1 MQMTTLKRIFL
12 WICTSVGAL
21 VIVLAVLAAVAGYF
35 LWPQPAGIADKTVL
49 EIDFEKGLEEYTPTD
64 SVASLVS
71 EKKPTVRE
79 IILTIQEAAVD
90 DRVSGIV
97 ARTGSASLGL
107 ATVQEMRDAILAFRS
122 KGKPAVAYAETFGE
136 FGPGNSAYY
145 LATAF
150 DEIYLQPSGDLGLT
164 GIIYST
170 PFIKETLEKL
180 KIVPRIARRE
190 DYKTAVNT
198 FTESEFTPAQRESL
212 TAIMESC
219 FKQIQDGIAEAR
231 GLSADQVKVLI
242 DRGPFSSNEAL
253 AAKLVDAL
261 LYRDEVYA
269 SIRKQVGPAVEFMP
283 IRDYWLRIDKDRGD
297 KPLIAMIYGVGS
309 IHRGKSK
316 FSRLSGGVSMGSD
329 TITKAFR
336 AASEDSKVKAILF
349 RIDSPGGSYV
359 ASDTI
364 WREITRAKKAGK
376 PVIVSMGD
384 VAASG
389 GYFVAMA
396 ADKIVAQPS
405 TLTGSIG
412 VFAGKAVTTE
422 FWKKLGVTW
431 DQVHSSAHSTIW
443 STTEDYTPQ
452 EWEILQRWLDR
463 IYQDF
468 TSKVASSRGLPLEQ
482 VLTIAQG
489 RVWTG
494 ETAKAFGLVD
504 ELGGISK
511 ALQVAR
517 ELAKIPADA
526 EIELQ
531 MYPKTKSLLEVI
543 QGRLLDDNDDD
554 AAADE
559 DVVELLTALSTSL
572 PMLHHLF
579 EVYGFLPKP
588 EMLSWPEAAF
598 VTHR

>member
-1 MQMTTLKRIFL
+1 MASLKKIFVG
-12 WICTSVGAL
+12 ICASIGAL
-21 VIVLAVLAAVAGYF
+21 VMVLAVVAAVVGYF
-35 LWPQPAGIADKTVL
+35 LWPQPAGIPDPVIV
-49 EIDFEKGLEEYTPTD
+49 EIDFEKGVEEYAPTD
-64 SVASLVS
+64 SLISLIS

-79 IILTIQEAAVD
+79 MVLTIQEAAVD
-90 DRVSGIV
+90 DRVKGII
-97 ARTGSASLGL
+97 ARTGSSSMGL
-107 ATVQEMRDAILAFRS
+107 ATVQEMRGAILAFRS
-122 KGKPAVAYAETFGE
+122 KGKPAVVYAETFGE

-145 LATAF
+145 LASAF

-180 KIVPRIARRE
+180 KITPRLARRE
-190 DYKTAVNT
+190 EYKTAANT

-212 TAIMESC
+212 TAIMQSC
-219 FKQIQDGIAEAR
+219 FGQIQEGIAKAR
-231 GLSADQVKVLI
+231 SLSPDRVSGLI
-242 DRGPFSSNEAL
+242 DRGPFSSDEAL
-253 AAKLVDAL
+253 NVKLVDGL

-269 SIRKQVGPAVEFMP
+269 RARAKMGSAAELMP
-283 IRDYWLRIDKDRGD
+283 LQDYWLRLDKDPSD

-316 FSRLSGGVSMGSD
+316 FSRLSGGASMGSD

-336 AASEDSKVKAILF
+336 AAADDSKVKAILF
-349 RIDSPGGSYV
+349 RINSPGGSYV

-364 WREITRAKKAGK
+364 WREIKRAKQAGK

-396 ADKIVAQPS
+396 ADKIVAQPA

-443 STTEDYTPQ
+443 SATDDYTPQ
-452 EWEILQRWLDR
+452 EWEIIQRWLDR

-468 TSKVASSRGLPLEQ
+468 TSKVASSRGLTLEQ
-482 VLTIAQG
+482 VLPIARG

-494 ETAKAFGLVD
+494 ETAKAIGLVD
-504 ELGGISK
+504 EMGGISE
-511 ALQVAR
+511 ALRLAK
-517 ELAKIPADA
+517 ELAGVPADA
-526 EIELQ
+526 EIDLQ
-531 MYPKTKSLLEVI
+531 IFPKPRNLLEVI
-543 QGRLLDDNDDD
+543 QKRLLNDDEDQD

-559 DVVELLTALSTSL
+559 DAVELLAAASSTL
-572 PMLHHLF
+572 PIFRHLL
-579 EVYGFLPKP
+579 ETLRFLPGS
-588 EMLSWPEAAF
+588 EVLSLPEAAF
-598 VTHR
+598 LTPH

>member
-1 MQMTTLKRIFL
+1 MKKILVWF
-12 WICTSVGAL
+12 CASVGAL
-21 VIVLAVLAAVAGYF
+21 VLVLAVVAAVVGYF
-35 LWPQPAGIADKTVL
+35 LWPQPAGIADKVIV
-49 EIDFEKGLEEYTPTD
+49 EIDFEKGLEEYAPAD
-64 SVASLVS
+64 SVISLIS

-79 IILTIQEAAVD
+79 MVLTIQEAAAD
-90 DRVSGIV
+90 DRVKGII
-97 ARTGSASLGL
+97 ARTGSSSMGL

-122 KGKPAVAYAETFGE
+122 KGKPAIAYAETFGE

-145 LATAF
+145 LASAF

-180 KIVPRIARRE
+180 QITPRLARRE
-190 DYKTAVNT
+190 EYKTAANT
-198 FTESEFTPAQRESL
+198 FTENEFTPAQRESL
-212 TAIMESC
+212 TAIMQSC
-219 FKQIQDGIAEAR
+219 FGQVREGIAKAR
-231 GLSADQVKVLI
+231 KLSPDQVSGLI
-242 DRGPFSSNEAL
+242 DRGPFSSDEAL
-253 AAKLVDAL
+253 NVKLVDGL

-269 SIRKQVGPAVEFMP
+269 RARTKMGSAAELMP
-283 IRDYWLRIDKDRGD
+283 IRDYWLRLDRDRGD
-297 KPLIAMIYGVGS
+297 QPLIAMIYGVGS

-316 FSRLSGGVSMGSD
+316 FSRLSGGTSMGSD
-329 TITKAFR
+329 TISKAFR
-336 AASEDSKVKAILF
+336 AAAEDNQVKAILF

-364 WREITRAKKAGK
+364 WREVIRAKKAGK

-443 STTEDYTPQ
+443 SATEDYTPQ
-452 EWEILQRWLDR
+452 EWEIIQRWLDR

-468 TSKVASSRGLPLEQ
+468 TSKVATSRGLTLDQ
-482 VLTIAQG
+482 VLPIAKG

-494 ETAKAFGLVD
+494 ETAKAIGLVD
-504 ELGGISK
+504 ELGGISE
-511 ALQVAR
+511 ALRLAK
-517 ELAKIPADA
+517 ELAGIPAEA
-526 EIELQ
+526 EIDLQ
-531 MYPKTKSLLEVI
+531 IFPKPRNLLEVI
-543 QGRLLDDNDDD
+543 QRRLLADDD
-554 AAADE
+554 EEAAADE
-559 DVVELLTALSTSL
+559 DAVELLAAVSNAL
-572 PMLHHLF
+572 PVFRHLLGTF
-579 EVYGFLPKP
+579 RFLPGT
-588 EMLSWPEAAF
+588 EVLSLPEAAF
-598 VTHR
+598 LTPR